1 MSSTRKHYKYEYL
14 TSRWGDMKLRKEMG
28 PRIEAWLSG
37 FPKEEQKLILDL
49 LSNFYYYS
57 EKRINEKVEELYKE
71 FIESYTG
78 SPADVIFTK
87 IIKEQGASFSDIFSS
102 AFWFQN
108 NLYDYHNQTYYPYLK
123 KDQFPAHL

>member
-14 TSRWGDMKLRKEMG
+14 TSRWGGMKLRKEME
-28 PRIEAWLSG
+28 PRIESWLSG
-37 FPKEEQKLILDL
+37 FPEEEQKLMLDL
-49 LSNFYYYS
+49 LSNFHYYS

-71 FIESYTG
+71 FVESYTG
-78 SPADVIFTK
+78 NPADVIFTK

-108 NLYDYHNQTYYPYLK
+108 NLSYSK
-123 KDQFPAHL
+123 RKVS